1 MVSTK
6 GTTME
11 FNINDKVRVKL
22 TDHGRKVLESDHNK
36 FWKKVGKEVMY
47 IPPVEDSDGWSSW
60 QLWNLM
66 QELGPHIYIGC
77 EIPFETTIEFE
88 PIN

>member
-1 MVSTK
+1 
-6 GTTME
+6 
-11 FNINDKVRVKL
+11 
-22 TDHGRKVLESDHNK
+22 
-36 FWKKVGKEVMY
+36 MY